1 LSNDSQ
7 WANPPLPA
15 APATTAPLS
24 TRSTTKQ
31 AGNTGIEA
39 AVRVPAGID
48 ISAAAQLVAVAA
60 DITLVIDEA
69 GFIRSVNCGADFVFE
84 GCDALVGKQWA
95 DTVTIETKPKVESL
109 INDAG
114 ETVLGKTKWR
124 QVNHFANSG
133 IDVPVLYA
141 TIKANSSGHI
151 IAFGRDL
158 RATAALQQRLID
170 AQHSMERDYWR
181 LRNAETRYRLLF
193 QMSSEAVIVLDAN
206 TQKIIEANPSVAK
219 MLGDIA
225 TPVVG
230 QRFPTGF
237 DARSTNVIESL
248 FSRVQTNGRAEEVSV
263 WLTSRATGA
272 TANQAASPAK
282 DGEYFVSASLFRH
295 EQQSL
300 LLVRL
305 SRTHADPSVDIESKS
320 LLDALAQSLDG
331 FVLSST
337 NGVIIWANQA
347 FADLAHAAGP
357 DKLRG
362 ESLDGWLGRTEMEYN
377 VLIANLKQ
385 RGAIRLF
392 SAGVRGSDG
401 LIADVEISAVSLPQ
415 SNPPVLAFTIRNIG
429 GRLSHRSGTL
439 PTLDSASVPID
450 MNSTP
455 ISPPL
460 NAALGPTSRSV
471 EQLTALVGRMPL
483 KELVGE
489 TTDLIEKLCIEAALG
504 LAEDNRVAAAE
515 MLGLSRQSLYV
526 KMRRHG
532 LGDLPLDADS

>member
-1 LSNDSQ
+1 M
-7 WANPPLPA
+7 PA
-15 APATTAPLS
+15 QSATP
-24 TRSTTKQ
+24 RSTLRPTS
-31 AGNTGIEA
+31 TGIEA
-39 AVRVPAGID
+39 ALRVPAGID
-48 ISAAAQLVAVAA
+48 IGAAAQLVAVAA
-60 DITLVIDEA
+60 DITLVIDDT
-69 GFIRSVNCGADFVFE
+69 GVIRSVNCSADFVFE
-84 GCDALVGKQWA
+84 GCEHLVGRLWA
-95 DTVTIETKPKVESL
+95 DTVTIATKQKIEAL

-114 ETVLGKTKWR
+114 ETVAGKTKWR
-124 QVNHFANSG
+124 QVNHFAESG
-133 IDVPVLYA
+133 TDVPVLYA
-141 TIKANSSGHI
+141 AIKANNSGHI

-206 TQKIIEANPSVAK
+206 TQKIIEANPSASK
-219 MLGDIA
+219 MLGDIGS
-225 TPVVG
+225 PVVG
-230 QRFPTGF
+230 QRFSTGF
-237 DARSTNVIESL
+237 DARSTNIIESL
-248 FSRVQTNGRAEEVSV
+248 FSRVQSNGRAEEVSV
-263 WLTSRATGA
+263 WLAGRAINA
-272 TANQAASPAK
+272 TANQAASAAK

-305 SRTHADPSVDIESKS
+305 SRTHADPSVDVESKS

-331 FVLSST
+331 FVLSAT

-362 ESLDGWLGRTEMEYN
+362 ELLEGWLGRTEMEYN

-392 SAGVRGSDG
+392 AAGVRGSDG

-439 PTLDSASVPID
+439 PTLDSASVPMD
-450 MNSTP
+450 VNAAP
-455 ISPPL
+455 IFPPL
-460 NAALGPTSRSV
+460 NTALGPTSRSV
-471 EQLTALVGRMPL
+471 EQLTALVGHMPL

-532 LGDLPLDADS
+532 LGDLPLEIDS

>member
-1 LSNDSQ
+1 MSNDSQ
-7 WANPPLPA
+7 WANPPLPNSR
-15 APATTAPLS
+15 TAPRPTNVGTDAIGLE
-24 TRSTTKQ
+24 T
-31 AGNTGIEA
+31 AM
-39 AVRVPAGID
+39 RVPAGID

-60 DITLVIDEA
+60 DITLVIDQS
-69 GFIRSVNCGADFVFE
+69 GVVRSVNCGADFAFDGLE
-84 GCDALVGKQWA
+84 NLVGRQWT
-95 DTVTIETKPKVESL
+95 DTVTIETKSKIQSL

-114 ETVLGKTKWR
+114 EPVQGKTKWR
-124 QVNHFANSG
+124 QVNHFSDSG
-133 IDVPVLYA
+133 TDIPVLYA

-248 FSRVQTNGRAEEVSV
+248 FARVQSNGRAEEVSV
-263 WLTSRATGA
+263 WLTSRASNA
-272 TANQAASPAK
+272 TASQAATPAK

-337 NGVIIWANQA
+337 SGVIIWANQA

-362 ESLDGWLGRTEMEYN
+362 EALEGWLGRTEMEYN

-401 LIADVEISAVSLPQ
+401 LIAEVEISAVSLPQ

-439 PTLDSASVPID
+439 PTLEIASVPVD
-450 MNSTP
+450 NSAAS

-532 LGDLPLDADS
+532 LGDLPLEADS

>member
-1 LSNDSQ
+1 MS
-7 WANPPLPA
+7 
-15 APATTAPLS
+15 TAPLS
-24 TRSTTKQ
+24 VS
-31 AGNTGIEA
+31 ASSIEVA
-39 AVRVPAGID
+39 DVYQSQSVPAGID
-48 ISAAAQLVAVAA
+48 IGAAAQLVASAA
-60 DITLVIDEA
+60 DITLVVDKNGIIENVLCSAEFASDGLENMR
-69 GFIRSVNCGADFVFE
+69 GRH
-84 GCDALVGKQWA
+84 WA
-95 DTVTIETKPKVESL
+95 DTVTIDTKQKITSL
-109 INDAG
+109 LQDAG
-114 ETVLGKTKWR
+114 APVNGKTKWR
-124 QVNHFANSG
+124 QVNHISANG
-133 IDVPVLYA
+133 ANVPVLYA
-141 TIKANSSGHI
+141 SIKTNSNGQI

-193 QMSSEAVIVLDAN
+193 QMSSEAVIVVDAS

-219 MLGDIA
+219 MLGDVA

-237 DARSTNVIESL
+237 DARSTNTIESL
-248 FSRVQTNGRAEEVSV
+248 FARVQTNGRAEEVSV
-263 WLTSRATGA
+263 WLTSRATQANLGTNQLA
-272 TANQAASPAK
+272 TPSR

-300 LLVRL
+300 LLVRV
-305 SRTHADPSVDIESKS
+305 SRTNAEPAVDLESKS

-331 FVLSST
+331 FVLST
-337 NGVIIWANQA
+337 NTGVIIWTNQA

-362 ESLDGWLGRTEMEYN
+362 ESLDGWLGSTEMEYS

-385 RGAIRLF
+385 RGAVRLYAAGIR
-392 SAGVRGSDG
+392 GNDG
-401 LIADVEISAVSLPQ
+401 LIADVEVSAVSLPN

-439 PTLDSASVPID
+439 PTLETSQLALDGESSAPVSLAQ
-450 MNSTP
+450 ST
-455 ISPPL
+455 
-460 NAALGPTSRSV
+460 LGPTSRSV

-532 LGDLPLDADS
+532 LGDLPLDAES